1 MMVSDF
7 RDILSFVRNE
17 RAHIEGDIYIGS
29 KFLITRNCNSFFK
42 LLLDNNYH
50 VKANVVRIAM
60 VERGWCEATVGYK
73 KYHCKPGD
81 LLFINWGATV
91 NDDAF
96 GHDTI
101 FDGFTMTED
110 FMRMVFGGKL
120 PELFLSPDLCFSIH
134 LDEKEQMIWQQYTQI
149 LYSLSSLQSV
159 SDETLNFLFVSVL
172 NYVQSQYK
180 LMTTEARGGWSR
192 NKQVVERFIRLVN
205 ENAKIEH
212 EVEFYASELCMTAH
226 YLGMIIKKETGI
238 TAKEWIDKTLITL
251 IELELRYSNKSLKM
265 IADEYKFVSLSSLC
279 KFYKRRTGIT
289 ATAFRVTK
297 S

>member
-1 MMVSDF
+1 
-7 RDILSFVRNE
+7 
-17 RAHIEGDIYIGS
+17 
-29 KFLITRNCNSFFK
+29 
-42 LLLDNNYH
+42 
-50 VKANVVRIAM
+50 
-60 VERGWCEATVGYK
+60 
-73 KYHCKPGD
+73 
-81 LLFINWGATV
+81 
-91 NDDAF
+91 
-96 GHDTI
+96 
-101 FDGFTMTED
+101 MTED

-134 LDEKEQMIWQQYTQI
+134 LDEKDQMVWEQYTQI

-212 EVEFYASELCMTAH
+212 ELEFYASELCMTAH

-251 IELELRYSNKSLKM
+251 IELELCYSNKSLKM